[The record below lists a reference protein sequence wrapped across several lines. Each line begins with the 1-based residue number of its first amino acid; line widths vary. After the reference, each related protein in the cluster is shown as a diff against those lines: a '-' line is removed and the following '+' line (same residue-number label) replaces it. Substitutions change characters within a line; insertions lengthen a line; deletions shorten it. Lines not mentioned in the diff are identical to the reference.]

1 MAQKQSV
8 AEQQAIIK
16 DIREQV
22 QRRADTNFGYEIS
35 QINPNINNGQW
46 VLQSR
51 RIKYKTDDIV
61 KSFNDDLDAL
71 LANRATA
78 VIKIRLF
85 GRGKNETILETN
97 IVIREEYADLA
108 LPMRN
113 QQSEA
118 QVVPAAPQ
126 QPAQAHPQ
134 PLPDAQSIDRNL
146 TVGNIL
152 TLMGLGGL
160 AGDGNANGLDQIL
173 NVRDGLKDMH
183 FENSKREEK
192 MAKLTADLA
201 VAQLERDNLKKEVEK
216 LERQLEK
223 ADEQI
228 ENLELDIE
236 EKNEQI
242 RKLHPELSLMG
253 TSLTALLGAG
263 IKNFAMNHANTIGG
277 LMGIDGDALRSMLTK
292 DEETAAIGDSEEN
305 DDNSDG
311 RAEECKMI
319 REFIKTLDEK
329 EWSDFYQL
337 MRVFAANKETIGIV
351 LAMAKGSS
359 DSGAPEQPNVEQ

>member
-8 AEQQAIIK
+8 AEQQERLA
-16 DIREQV
+16 DIRQQIESRKGTV
-22 QRRADTNFGYEIS
+22 FSYEIYVK
-35 QINPNINNGQW
+35 NPNVSDAMFKHAQA
-46 VLQSR
+46 LSTR
-51 RIKYKTDDIV
+51 TPDIV
-61 KSFNDDLDAL
+61 EKFNSELDAL
-71 LANRATA
+71 LANRSTA
-78 VIKIRLF
+78 VITVVLYGRNKKEKIWE
-85 GRGKNETILETN
+85 NTV
-97 IVIREEYADLA
+97 VIREEYANTDCT
-108 LPMRN
+108 LPI
-113 QQSEA
+113 QKEQAE
-118 QVVPAAPQ
+118 PQ
-126 QPAQAHPQ
+126 QPAQARPQQ

-183 FENSKREEK
+183 YENSKREEK

-216 LERQLEK
+216 LERQIEK

-292 DEETAAIGDSEEN
+292 DEETAAIGDGEAET